1 MQVKIIEQDWKKCED
16 LCDQLPKAT
25 IICGNAADHDLL
37 IEEGIEQAD
46 ALVSLTGMDEE
57 NIILALF
64 AKTKGVDKIVAKVNE
79 DGRAQLVEELGIDLI
94 VSAKTATADAIM
106 SYVRARP
113 EFSQECQC

>member
-1 MQVKIIEQDWKKCED
+1 
-16 LCDQLPKAT
+16 
-25 IICGNAADHDLL
+25 
-37 IEEGIEQAD
+37 
-46 ALVSLTGMDEE
+46 MDEE

-106 SYVRARP
+106 SMCVHARILSRMSMLNLCIRTLSIDRCTATYV
-113 EFSQECQC
+113 

>member
-1 MQVKIIEQDWKKCED
+1 
-16 LCDQLPKAT
+16 
-25 IICGNAADHDLL
+25 
-37 IEEGIEQAD
+37 
-46 ALVSLTGMDEE
+46 MDEE

-106 SYVRARP
+106 SYVRARRILSRMSMLNLCISWLA
-113 EFSQECQC
+113 EE